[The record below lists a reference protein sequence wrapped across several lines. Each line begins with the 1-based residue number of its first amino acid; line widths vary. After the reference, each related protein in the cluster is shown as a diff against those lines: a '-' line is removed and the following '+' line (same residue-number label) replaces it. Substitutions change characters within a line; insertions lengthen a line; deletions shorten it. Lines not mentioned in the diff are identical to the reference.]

1 MPTFALID
9 GNSFYCSA
17 EQAFAPKLRAKPLV
31 VLSNNDGCVIARSPE
46 AKARGIKMGEPW
58 HLFSKRPEAKGVL
71 WRSSN
76 LSHYGEISRRV
87 YDVLAARV
95 PAVEPYSIDEMFL
108 DLTGI
113 PEPVAFS
120 RTLRLDVR
128 QIAKIPTCVGI
139 GPSKTLAKLANRI
152 AKNTPSLEGVC
163 DLRCPADRAA
173 WFPRLS
179 VGDVWGIGS
188 QAAAKLTATGIET
201 VADFVA
207 CDARAVRDMLTVT
220 GARTHAEL
228 RGSSCLPLS
237 LMPATRQGIAVTR
250 TFGSAI
256 ETWQDLREAVCAYAA
271 RAAEKLRDE
280 GLMAG
285 RLTVFAHTNPH
296 TGDPWHSAHRAA
308 EIEPTADSG
317 ALIQEC
323 IRLLRACWRPGF
335 RYSKAGVMLQELI
348 PAGRQA
354 VLFSTRDTLKSDAA
368 MQAMDAINKRFGRE
382 TLRIA
387 STGSSR
393 PWRARQRQR
402 SPRYTTRVDEL
413 LLGTAF

>member
-1 MPTFALID
+1 MPVFALID

-17 EQAFAPKLRAKPLV
+17 EQAFAPELREKPLV
-31 VLSNNDGCVIARSPE
+31 VLSNNDGCAIARTPQ
-46 AKARGIKMGEPW
+46 AKALGIKMGEPW
-58 HLFSKRPEAKGVL
+58 HLFSRKPEAKAVH

-76 LSHYGEISRRV
+76 YALYGDMSRRV

-113 PEPVAFS
+113 AGLAEFCRA
-120 RTLRLDVR
+120 LRRDVR
-128 QIAKIPTCVGI
+128 QLAKIPTCVGI

-173 WFPRLS
+173 WFPRLP

-188 QAAAKLTATGIET
+188 QAAAKLAAKGIET
-201 VADFVA
+201 IADFVA
-207 CDARAVRDMLTVT
+207 CDAQAVRDLLTVT

-237 LMPATRQGIAVTR
+237 LMAPTRQGISVTR

-256 ETWQDLREAVCAYAA
+256 ETWADLREAVCAYAA

-285 RLTVFAHTNPH
+285 RLAVFAHTNPH
-296 TGDPWHSAHRAA
+296 NGDPWHSAHRAA

-335 RYSKAGVMLQELI
+335 RYSKAGVMLQELT

-354 VLFSTRDTLKSDAA
+354 ALFSTRDAAKSAAA

-387 STGSSR
+387 STGNSR
-393 PWRARQRQR
+393 PWRARQQQL
-402 SPRYTTRVDEL
+402 SPRYTTRADEL
-413 LLGTAF
+413 LIGTAF